1 MSSIQRSF
9 LAPRIRCNRCEKTA
23 KVRSQNHVKVDHVDR
38 LSALPNDLLCH
49 ILSFLPTKKAAATS
63 ILSTRWRYLFT
74 SLPNIH
80 LEFDDSLRDIIGP
93 NYQRFAR
100 LVDCCHRL
108 ILQRKPYCLRKFH
121 LSLKEF
127 LEIFRV
133 AIDSLI
139 CAAISCG
146 VQQLEVFVGHDRS
159 GALSPPGILSCPAI
173 FSCKTIVEMKL
184 EIRFT
189 VFYVPQKVSLPNL
202 KVLHLAQYVL
212 TDELSTPR
220 LIQGCPV
227 LIELSFDCYT
237 FPGDQVQTLLIKS
250 PSLQKLSLRCMS
262 DDDWDIVLDIPSA
275 VNLECEVD
283 GESKTSVNAPKL
295 QHLTFDGNVVE
306 VNILPNHM
314 SLVEARISVSCP
326 SDQEQLL
333 RCEVAF
339 ELMNWSQSVVSLY
352 LLDTTVELLFYSQK
366 LLPTFEKLTYLEL
379 EARKY
384 YGKRTRSWKMH
395 SWLLESAPNLQVLV
409 FDEVFWDDRI
419 ESCAEDEKFEFLSA
433 EPVPLCLPKHLREVK
448 IREFHGKEH
457 EFKLIDYILQNVKA
471 LKKMT
476 VGVLGGFR
484 DRRKIL
490 SLKRCNNDCQIVF
503 T

>member
-1 MSSIQRSF
+1 M
-9 LAPRIRCNRCEKTA
+9 APRIRSNRRQKTV
-23 KVRSQNHVKVDHVDR
+23 KVQSQNHVKVDHVDR
-38 LSALPNDLLCH
+38 ISALPNDLLCH
-49 ILSFLPTKKAAATS
+49 ILSFLATKQAAATS

-80 LEFDDSLRDIIGP
+80 LEFDQSLRRFDPKSGKKYVDIMGP

-159 GALSPPGILSCPAI
+159 YALSPPGILSCPAI

-237 FPGDQVQTLLIKS
+237 FPGAQVQTLLIKS
-250 PSLQKLSLRCMS
+250 PSLQKLSLHCMS
-262 DDDWDIVLDIPSA
+262 DDDWDIVLDIPNA

-283 GESKTSVNAPKL
+283 GESKTSINAPKL
-295 QHLTFDGNVVE
+295 QHLNFDGNVVE
-306 VNILPNHM
+306 VNILPNHK

-352 LLDTTVELLFYSQK
+352 LLDTTVEVVSFLFFGYCITQNY
-366 LLPTFEKLTYLEL
+366 FC
-379 EARKY
+379 
-384 YGKRTRSWKMH
+384 YG
-395 SWLLESAPNLQVLV
+395 L
-409 FDEVFWDDRI
+409 
-419 ESCAEDEKFEFLSA
+419 
-433 EPVPLCLPKHLREVK
+433 
-448 IREFHGKEH
+448 
-457 EFKLIDYILQNVKA
+457 
-471 LKKMT
+471 
-476 VGVLGGFR
+476 
-484 DRRKIL
+484 
-490 SLKRCNNDCQIVF
+490 
-503 T
+503 

>member
-23 KVRSQNHVKVDHVDR
+23 KVQSQNHVKVDHVDR

-80 LEFDDSLRDIIGP
+80 LEFDHSLRDIRGP

-100 LVDCCHRL
+100 FVDCCHRL

-184 EIRFT
+184 KIRFT
-189 VFYVPQKVSLPNL
+189 VFYVPETVSLPNL
-202 KVLHLAQYVL
+202 KAHSG
-212 TDELSTPR
+212 LSRAHRTVFR
-220 LIQGCPV
+220 LLYI
-227 LIELSFDCYT
+227 SR
-237 FPGDQVQTLLIKS
+237 DQVQTLLIKS
-250 PSLQKLSLRCMS
+250 PSLQKLSLHCMS
-262 DDDWDIVLDIPSA
+262 DDDWDIVLDIPNA

-283 GESKTSVNAPKL
+283 GESKTSINAPKL
-295 QHLTFDGNVVE
+295 QHLNFDGNVVE
-306 VNILPNHM
+306 VNILPNHK

-339 ELMNWSQSVVSLY
+339 ELMNWSQSV
-352 LLDTTVELLFYSQK
+352 LLFYSQK
-366 LLPTFEKLTYLEL
+366 LLPTFEKLTYLEV
-379 EARKY
+379 EVRKY
-384 YGKRTRSWKMH
+384 YGKRMHSWKML

-419 ESCAEDEKFEFLSA
+419 ESCAENEKFEFLS
-433 EPVPLCLPKHLREVK
+433 
-448 IREFHGKEH
+448 
-457 EFKLIDYILQNVKA
+457 NVKA

-490 SLKRCNNDCQIVF
+490 SLKRCNDCQIVF

>member
-1 MSSIQRSF
+1 MSRIRRSF
-9 LAPRIRCNRCEKTA
+9 FAPRIRSNRRKKTV
-23 KVRSQNHVKVDHVDR
+23 KVQSQNHVKVDHVDR
-38 LSALPNDLLCH
+38 ISALPNDLLCH

-74 SLPNIH
+74 LLPNIH
-80 LEFDDSLRDIIGP
+80 LEFDHSFRDIMGP
-93 NYQRFAR
+93 NYQRFDR

-159 GALSPPGILSCPAI
+159 YALSPPGILSCPAI
-173 FSCKTIVEMKL
+173 FSCKTLVEMKL

-189 VFYVPQKVSLPNL
+189 VFYVPETVSLPNL
-202 KVLHLAQYVL
+202 KVLHLAQYIL

-227 LIELSFDCYT
+227 LIELSFDCLT
-237 FPGDQVQTLLIKS
+237 FPEDQVKTLLIKS
-250 PSLQKLSLRCMS
+250 PSLQKLCLRCMS
-262 DDDWDIVLDIPSA
+262 DDWDIVLGIPSA
-275 VNLECEVD
+275 VNLECDVD
-283 GESKTSVNAPKL
+283 GESKTSINAPKL
-295 QHLTFDGNVVE
+295 QHLNFDGNVVE
-306 VNILPNHM
+306 VHILPNHKW
-314 SLVEARISVSCP
+314 LVEARISVSCP
-326 SDQEQLL
+326 YIVKTSDQEQLL

-352 LLDTTVELLFYSQK
+352 LLDTTVE
-366 LLPTFEKLTYLEL
+366 
-379 EARKY
+379 
-384 YGKRTRSWKMH
+384 
-395 SWLLESAPNLQVLV
+395 
-409 FDEVFWDDRI
+409 VFWDDRI
-419 ESCAEDEKFEFLSA
+419 ESSAEDKKFEYLST

-448 IREFHGKEH
+448 IRKFNGKEY

-476 VGVLGGFR
+476 VGVLGHFGAR
-484 DRRKIL
+484 SKIL
-490 SLKRCNNDCQIVF
+490 SFKRCNNDCQIVF